1 MKLETLDPRV
11 KLAMLLALSTAS
23 VASMNL
29 ALLALLLA
37 FTALILLLGGVHLGR
52 ALWRVR
58 GALGMLAMLFL
69 LQCIFNRSG
78 EPLLRLGAFTLV
90 TTGGVSAAAAVAL
103 RLLIVLLSALII
115 LTGQRRDY
123 LLALLQLGLPYEICF
138 MVLAGLHFL
147 PLLREESRDVMY
159 AVQMRGTR
167 VQGTSLKNRLG
178 VYLRVAVPIVAGA
191 IRRSEQMSVAMETRA
206 FRSRPK
212 RTSMRRLRM
221 RRSDWAMLA
230 GFCAALAAIILGVKL
245 CPFL

>member
-1 MKLETLDPRV
+1 M
-11 KLAMLLALSTAS
+11 
-23 VASMNL
+23 
-29 ALLALLLA
+29 
-37 FTALILLLGGVHLGR
+37 HL
-52 ALWRVR
+52 
-58 GALGMLAMLFL
+58 
-69 LQCIFNRSG
+69 Q
-78 EPLLRLGAFTLV
+78 PQRLGAFTLV

-221 RRSDWAMLA
+221 RRSDWAVLA